1 MLAEQV
7 MTTDVHVCA
16 PTDDLAKVAGM
27 MWDYDCGCVPVVE
40 ASGRV
45 VGMITDRDACMAAYT
60 KGRPLAELVVS
71 DAMASNVITCKRSDT
86 THSIEQLMAD
96 NQIRRI
102 PVIDEDGRI
111 EGIVSLNDLA
121 RASVRPPNRGGLVD
135 QRHVA
140 LTLAATAA
148 PRSSFPPPPSASTS
162 GSRSSDGASQGANA

>member
-7 MTTDVHVCA
+7 MTADVRVCA
-16 PTDDLAKVAGM
+16 PNDDLAKVAGL
-27 MWDYDCGCVPVVE
+27 MWDYDCGCVPVVD
-40 ASGRV
+40 ASERV

-60 KGRPLAELVVS
+60 KGRPLAELIVS

-102 PVIDEDGRI
+102 PVVDDDGRI
-111 EGIVSLNDLA
+111 AGIVSLNDLA
-121 RASVRPPNRGGLVD
+121 RASARPPSRGGQVD

-148 PRSSFPPPPSASTS
+148 PRSSFPPPNGSASTS
-162 GSRSSDGASQGANA
+162 RSSDSKSEGASA